1 MTGTLAY
8 VNYIAI
14 GLGLQYADNLG
25 FSTRVED
32 MDVLKRVIFV
42 NLSQKFQIDEYL

>member
-1 MTGTLAY
+1 MTEILAY

-14 GLGLQYADNLG
+14 GLGLQYADSRG
-25 FSTRVED
+25 SPTRVED

-42 NLSQKFQIDEYL
+42 NLSQKLRNDKYS